1 MLTEKDVD
9 AILDIAEEEIT
20 ELAATIDAGVH
31 PSRTM
36 IVLGDV
42 HSALDKIEH
51 IIEPCTPEQASRA
64 MTLVNQAVTALEKM
78 KG

>member
-36 IVLGDV
+36 IILAGM

-51 IIEPCTPEQASRA
+51 IVEPSTSEQASRA
-64 MTLVNQAVTALEKM
+64 MTLVNQAVTALEKL